1 MQILILIDH
10 VTLPYLV
17 DGAPPGSMYSHDK
30 NLYQFAD
37 QCIRRSC
44 DVVIASA
51 QRHMIEPRYNRVT
64 AVYPYWKQ
72 ESHTLSRA
80 EVEPDVVVSVF
91 PEALNVKHLYPNAKI
106 VAIIPAIHW
115 AESPERFPGQYV
127 HDLITACR
135 YHIDFFITQ
144 NERMKDILHMMME
157 FLAKWPHRNR
167 ILVAPLGIVDEEIRS
182 LPNRSQIRA
191 EMGLKHNDIAIVNSG
206 GVWRWTD
213 FNCFFDAFCTHV
225 KSRRSR
231 IRLYVMG
238 VKQPMNFDHE
248 NYTDEFESLV
258 EKHRDVIGSNVVIF
272 NDWDAASKIVKAYT
286 LGSDIGLNVNKPSLE
301 NWQSYRIRFL
311 DYLYFK
317 MPVINTYGDEISD
330 RYPDAVFRAEAGNKQ
345 SYLAILSAI
354 EVGARTLERKRQRM
368 AQIAE
373 YYSSCRTYG
382 PVVDHI
388 LSAPGRNPGDYEQW
402 GQSLIDY
409 TNQIASV
416 EVRHRAREELRNSI
430 TNKILKL
437 IY

>member
-1 MQILILIDH
+1 
-10 VTLPYLV
+10 
-17 DGAPPGSMYSHDK
+17 
-30 NLYQFAD
+30 
-37 QCIRRSC
+37 
-44 DVVIASA
+44 
-51 QRHMIEPRYNRVT
+51 MIEPRYNRVT